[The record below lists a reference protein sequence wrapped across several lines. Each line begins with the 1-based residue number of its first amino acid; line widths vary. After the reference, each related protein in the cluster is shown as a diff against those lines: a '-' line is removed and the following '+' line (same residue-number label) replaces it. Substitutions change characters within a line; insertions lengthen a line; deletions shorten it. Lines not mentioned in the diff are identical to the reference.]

1 MKRKLNI
8 KPFLIIVFSFLILFN
23 TNNASAQCSTN
34 IVAPRTSIAC
44 GESTLLTQVGTG
56 GASSDDFTA
65 GSLSGLWSSPGGVSP
80 GYVLGGPCGTNP
92 QGGVHLWFG
101 NGSPIP
107 RTATTAPVDA
117 SCGGNICFD
126 FRQETQGGSC
136 DGPDQTNEGVYV
148 QYKTAGGAWTTIT
161 YFNPVGFP
169 FTGWQNH
176 CFAIPGPAQTTTTQ
190 FRWQQTNSSGTQWD
204 FWGIDNVNIATCSGY
219 SSVWSGGNIPFNYS
233 LDTITVT
240 PYDTTTYNLM
250 YSNWIDDTC
259 TASFFVAVDQPSI
272 ISSIISSACSGS
284 DTLDAQAT
292 ITANCNYT
300 LELWNYLPGTGAT
313 QPGWSMGVSPQQ
325 YHNIDININSTL
337 YSNYTMTTGA
347 NQTSVSYLIPVTD
360 GDQFDAI
367 FTNMGNAA
375 DECMYSVY
383 DSQGNNLTLPVAN
396 GFPGSVPGNFSAPIT
411 CPATANYNYSWQNIT
426 NGGVS
431 GLNNPNIQNPLAT
444 VAVTTQFQVTAY
456 DSLHPQCIAIDT
468 VTVLPNANPI
478 SATLSGDTLICA
490 GDLVILNFVLV
501 GGAPYD
507 IDLVITPQNG
517 PQINATYQ
525 VDQFGLQTNGAGL
538 ITFSPTQNTTY
549 SILSLS
555 DATGCPA
562 SVTSPTLIVTVNSI
576 PSAGTT
582 PLPVNFCANDFI
594 NYDLSTYLGAA
605 DTGGYWNG
613 PGILQTNGLNLNFDP
628 LVSLAGLYT
637 YTVDNA
643 PCPIDWTTVTVNLTT
658 PPNAGTSINQVYCQ
672 NALAVNL
679 ASLLGF
685 PDPNG
690 VWVDP
695 NTNPSNPPLGTAT
708 FNFNPSFDP
717 LGIYTYTVT
726 DPSGTCSDE
735 SADVNISINNL
746 PTVAISSSTTN
757 ICVGQ
762 SSCLDFMLTGVA
774 NFSIDLSDGTTNTSY
789 TIDAN
794 GLDVFG
800 NCVTVSPITTTTY
813 SITSITDNNGCI
825 SYPNT
830 SVIINVN
837 PAPNA
842 GNVLGSLDIC
852 SDDLGIYPL
861 QIELGGGQDLTGY
874 WTVPFPPNPLPNSPN
889 FDFNPQTMPAGIYT
903 YTVVSAPCPDA
914 VSNITV
920 NLITPPFSG
929 IANDNDICINNY
941 SATSPYNLY
950 NLLIGPDASG
960 IWCVGPP
967 GGPPIS
973 QFINPNTYGVGAF
986 QFSYTVFGIPPC
998 INTTTTVSLTIN
1010 PEPIVNTFTS
1020 NIPTVSQGN
1029 SINLSVDMSTGTAP
1043 FTINLADN
1051 DTPSNTPSFLIFPPN
1066 MNGSVTV
1073 TPNVFP
1079 ITTYSI
1085 ISIVDG
1091 NGCSTTSALTVPV
1104 TVDPYP
1110 VINPFNSTTTDV
1122 CYGAIPSV
1130 NMTLTQGE
1138 SPVTVSYIYNGI
1150 TYNEVIGIVGQVAP
1164 ILVNIPLDTANL
1176 NYGANTIMIISA
1188 TDNSGVLSPN
1198 NLIPNP
1204 ILVTV
1209 NPNPIVTFSTTTPEI
1224 CFEEPAVL
1232 EFGFLVG
1239 TADFDVDYTINN
1251 FAQTP
1256 LVFDNLGTQSHTLIP
1271 NPVVGLNTYDMIQ
1284 VTDANGC
1291 TSTTNATAPVT
1302 ITVNP
1307 TPILDITVSGANP
1320 ICVGET
1326 SALFFPVTSGTPPYN
1341 LNYLAGTTNS
1351 TANIDAVGNIFT
1363 TGTTQPIS
1371 PIMTTSYTLVGVTDA
1386 KGCTN
1391 LLTNS
1396 ANLVVN
1402 ELPIVDISGTK
1413 EICNTDVTQ
1422 LYFEFT
1428 AGNPPWTVNYTVDSN
1443 PFSVTLS
1450 NNSDSI
1456 SVNPSTTTTYN
1467 VTSVDDINCTS
1478 PIIDV
1483 AIISVNPLPE
1493 VNVSGGGS
1501 ICDDGSTVNVI
1512 IKTTSGTPT
1521 FNLEYNIGIDSYLA
1535 SNIGYQHIIT
1545 TNEAGLYTV
1554 TKATDSKGCIA
1565 NVVNGNAFV
1574 NINPMPEANISAYPL
1589 LVDITNPLVHF
1600 IDQSISHVNGVWN
1613 FGDGNTSISNFGKI
1627 HHTFRDTGKYIVSLE
1642 IMTDSGCAIT
1652 AYQTIIINQAFII
1665 HIPNAFTPNNDLYN
1679 DYFLPIVDGA
1689 KEYDFRIYDRF
1700 GVRVFMTDKTDVSW
1714 DGKVGNS
1721 IKYASP
1727 GNYVYNIVIID
1738 FNGKE
1743 RVHQGTVM
1751 LIR

>member
-1 MKRKLNI
+1 MKIFFTFKSLSLVIFSYLLFVNLNN
-8 KPFLIIVFSFLILFN
+8 VSG
-23 TNNASAQCSTN
+23 QCSTS
-34 IVAPRTSIAC
+34 IVAERDSIAC
-44 GESTLLTQVGTG
+44 GESILLQQVGVG
-56 GASSDDFTA
+56 GASSDDFSA
-65 GSLSGLWSSPGGVSP
+65 GSLSGLWAAPGGISA
-80 GYVLGGPCGTNP
+80 GYTIGGPCGTNP

-101 NGSPIP
+101 NGAAIP
-107 RTATTAPVDA
+107 RTATTTPVDA
-117 SCGGNICFD
+117 SCGGDICFD
-126 FRQETQGGSC
+126 FRQETQGGAC

-176 CFAIPGPAQTTTTQ
+176 CFAIPVPAQTTTTQ

-250 YSNWIDDTC
+250 YSNFIDDTC
-259 TASFFVAVDQPSI
+259 FASFFVAVDQPSI
-272 ISSIISSACSGS
+272 ISSTISSACSGS

-300 LELWNYLPGTGAT
+300 LELWNYLPGSGAT

-325 YHNIDININSTL
+325 YHNIDININSSL

-347 NQTSVSYLIPVTD
+347 NSTSVSYSLPVTD
-360 GDQFDAI
+360 GDQLDAI
-367 FTNMGNAA
+367 FTNFGNAA
-375 DECMYSVY
+375 NECMYRVY
-383 DSQGNNLTLPVAN
+383 DSQGNNLTPPVAN
-396 GFPGSVPGNFSAPIT
+396 GFPGIVPVNFSAFVT
-411 CPATANYNYSWQNIT
+411 CPATANYNYSWLNIT

-444 VAVTTQFQVTAY
+444 VAITTQFEVTAY

-478 SATLSGDTLICA
+478 SATLSGNTLICA
-490 GDLVILNFVLV
+490 GDPVILNFVLA

-525 VDQFGLQTNGAGL
+525 VDQFGLQTNGGGL
-538 ITFSPTQNTTY
+538 ITFFPTQNTTY

-555 DATGCPA
+555 DITGCPA
-562 SVTSPTLIVTVNSI
+562 SVTDPTLTVVLNSV
-576 PSAGTT
+576 PNAGNITT
-582 PLPVNFCANDFI
+582 IDFCANDLT
-594 NYDLSTYLGAA
+594 NYDLSTYLGAV
-605 DTGGYWNG
+605 DNFGDWTPPGGV
-613 PGILQTNGLNLNFDP
+613 PITIGLNFNFDP
-628 LVSLAGLYT
+628 QSDPAGVYI
-637 YTVDNA
+637 YTVVNS
-643 PCPIDWTTVTVNLTT
+643 PCPSDWATVTVGLIT
-658 PPNAGTSINQVYCQ
+658 PPNAGITMNQVYCQ
-672 NALAVNL
+672 NALAIDL
-679 ASLLGF
+679 ATLLGT
-685 PDPNG
+685 PDPDG
-690 VWVDP
+690 LW
-695 NTNPSNPPLGTAT
+695 NTPGGLVFPPTGTAT
-708 FNFNPSFDP
+708 LNYDPAFDP
-717 LGIYTYTVT
+717 LGTYTYTVT
-726 DPSGTCSDE
+726 DPSGTCADE
-735 SADVNISINNL
+735 NADVNISINTL
-746 PTVAISSSTTN
+746 PTVAISSTNTN
-757 ICVGQ
+757 ICLGQ
-762 SSCLDFMLTGVA
+762 STCLDFTLTGVA
-774 NFSIDLSDGTTNTSY
+774 SFSVDLFDGTTSS
-789 TIDAN
+789 TITVDAN
-794 GLDVFG
+794 GNDIFG
-800 NCVTVSPITTTTY
+800 NCITVSPITTTTY
-813 SITSITDNNGCI
+813 SITSITDNNGCF

-830 SVIINVN
+830 SVTINVN

-842 GNVLGSLDIC
+842 GIVLGSLNIC
-852 SDDLGIYPL
+852 SDDIGIYPL

-874 WTVPFPPNPLPNSPN
+874 WSVPNQLPNNPN
-889 FDFNPQTMPAGIYT
+889 FDYNPQTMPAGIYT
-903 YTVVSAPCPDA
+903 YTVVAAPCPDA

-929 IANDNDICINNY
+929 IANNNDICINNY
-941 SATSPYNLY
+941 SAISPYDLDS
-950 NLLIGPDASG
+950 LLIGLDAGG
-960 IWCVGPP
+960 IWCAGLP
-967 GGPPIS
+967 GGLPIS
-973 QFINPNTYGVGAF
+973 QFINPNTYGVGTF
-986 QFSYTVFGIPPC
+986 QFSYEVFGTPPC
-998 INTTTTVSLTIN
+998 ASTTTTVSLTIN
-1010 PEPIVNTFTS
+1010 PEPVVNTFTS

-1029 SINLSVDMSTGTAP
+1029 PISLSVDMNVGTAP
-1043 FTINLADN
+1043 FTINLAD
-1051 DTPSNTPSFLIFPPN
+1051 DDSPSNTHSFLIFPPN
-1066 MNGSVTV
+1066 MNGSVAV

-1085 ISIVDG
+1085 TSIVDG

-1110 VINPFNSTTTDV
+1110 VIDPFNTATAVV
-1122 CYGAIPSV
+1122 CYGTIPSV
-1130 NMTLTQGE
+1130 NMVLTQGE
-1138 SPVTVSYIYNGI
+1138 APVTVSYTYNGV
-1150 TYNEVIGIVGQVAP
+1150 TYTEVIGVVGQVAP
-1164 ILVNIPLDTANL
+1164 ILVNILLDTANL
-1176 NYGANTIMIISA
+1176 NYGANTITIISA

-1204 ILVTV
+1204 VLVTV
-1209 NPNPIVTFSTTTPEI
+1209 NPNPIVTFTTTTPEI
-1224 CFEEPAVL
+1224 CFGQPAIL

-1256 LVFDNLGTQSHTLIP
+1256 LPLYNTGTQTHTLTP
-1271 NPVVGLNTYDMIQ
+1271 NPPVGLNTYDMIQ

-1291 TSTTNATAPVT
+1291 VSPLNGTNPVT

-1307 TPILDITVSGANP
+1307 TPVIDITVSGTNP

-1326 SALFFPVTSGTPPYN
+1326 SALFFPVTSGTSPYN

-1351 TANIDAVGNIFT
+1351 TANVDAVGNIVT

-1371 PIMTTSYTLVGVTDA
+1371 PIITTSYTLVGVTDA

-1402 ELPIVDISGTK
+1402 ELPVVDISGTK

-1428 AGNPPWTVNYTVDSN
+1428 AGNPPWTVNYTANGN
-1443 PFSVTLS
+1443 PNSVTLS

-1456 SVNPSTTTTYN
+1456 SVSPIITTTYN
-1467 VTSVDDINCTS
+1467 VTSVDDIYCTNQ
-1478 PIIDV
+1478 ITDV
-1483 AIISVNPLPE
+1483 AIITVNPLPE

-1521 FNLEYNIGIDSYLA
+1521 FNLEYNIGINSYLA

-1545 TNEAGLYTV
+1545 TNDAGLYTV

-1574 NINPMPEANISAYPL
+1574 NINPMPEASITAYPQPA
-1589 LVDITNPLVHF
+1589 DITNPLVHF
-1600 IDQSISHVNGVWN
+1600 IDQSINHVNGVWD
-1613 FGDGNTSISNFGKI
+1613 FGDGNTSNSNFGKI
-1627 HHTFRDTGKYIVSLE
+1627 HHTFSDTGTYIVSLE

-1679 DYFLPIVDGA
+1679 DYFLPIVDGV
-1689 KEYDFRIYDRF
+1689 KEYDFRIYDRL
-1700 GVRVFMTDKTDVSW
+1700 GKRVFMTDKTDVSW
-1714 DGKVGNS
+1714 DGKVENS
-1721 IKYASP
+1721 TKYATA

-1743 RVHQGTVM
+1743 RVHQGSLM